1 VAHDA
6 EFRVMVKPTG
16 QVPAADV
23 VVHGSVRIDTG
34 FRFIVEN
41 FVYRIL
47 SVLIR
52 ESGL

>member
-1 VAHDA
+1 V
-6 EFRVMVKPTG
+6 FRVLVRPSG
-16 QVPAADV
+16 EVAAANA

-34 FRFIVEN
+34 FRFVVEN